1 MPPPPL
7 QRACALRQAHS
18 RSSPEKVLRV
28 FMTESCGGAVGA
40 VCVRAK
46 DPAKSKRSSCGRTRR
61 MRSARLAV
69 WQSKSRERATEAKSV
84 HVSAWWH
91 LTVVFKL
98 CGAGSAQEGHE
109 AQRAALSTPGLAG
122 RSAGTECVPKG
133 VRRDHCSLWG
143 RWERHKLSA
152 SPPCREWSKGS
163 PSASRWGSGKEGGGS
178 GRARWV

>member
-7 QRACALRQAHS
+7 QRACALRTAHS

-28 FMTESCGGAVGA
+28 FMTESCGGGSWGG
-40 VCVRAK
+40 VRESEG
-46 DPAKSKRSSCGRTRR
+46 PGEKRSSCGRTRR

-109 AQRAALSTPGLAG
+109 AQRAALSTLGLAG
-122 RSAGTECVPKG
+122 RSAGTECAPKG